1 MDVTFAWEN
10 AQRLREKQEDGKQIH
25 IRYFGDL
32 DPSGEAIEEATKNKL
47 MLEPYNLK
55 DIDFKRVGVTL
66 PTEAGVQSDCEHR
79 QTDNGQTEKRP
90 NQIRFYEQVRYL

>member
-66 PTEAGVQSDCEHR
+66 QQKREFNLIANTDKQTMAKLKRDPT
-79 QTDNGQTEKRP
+79 
-90 NQIRFYEQVRYL
+90 RFAFMSKLRYL